1 LAKALRH
8 ELRSHWD
15 LPTEEVFRFNGD
27 EWFFLLLSNVS
38 EQMRTKIIFM
48 LWRVWHHRN
57 NIVHGDG
64 KARVSASVPYL
75 CSYITSYAAATGAGW
90 EVKGKAPAE
99 PERLAN
105 TDGAHTV
112 SGWLVPTEGE
122 LKANVDAAW
131 DSTTR
136 RGGIGVVVRDHQ
148 GKPVL
153 TDWRFIPGCA
163 GAEDAEALA
172 CLEGLKHL
180 IALNGR
186 SSVLESDCLR
196 AVQVLT
202 CNDMD
207 KSNSWCIYSESRELL
222 KVFSSIRIAKV
233 DRMCNSVAHS
243 LAQLGKSGT
252 SGYLLG
258 SAPTCVLEGIKK
270 DCNLALPD

>member
-8 ELRSHWD
+8 ELRNHWD
-15 LPTEEVFRFNGD
+15 LPTEEAFRFNGD
-27 EWFFLLLSNVS
+27 DWFFLLLCNVS

-75 CSYITSYAAATGAGW
+75 CSYLSSYVAATGSGW
-90 EVKGKAPAE
+90 EPKGKQPVE
-99 PERLAN
+99 TERRSN
-105 TDGAHTV
+105 TDGSQAD
-112 SGWLVPTEGE
+112 SRWIAPTEGE

-131 DSTTR
+131 DSMTR

-148 GKPVL
+148 GNPVL
-153 TDWRFIPGCA
+153 TDWRFMPGCA
-163 GAEDAEALA
+163 GAEDLEALA

-180 IALNGR
+180 IALKGR

-202 CNDMD
+202 CNNMD
-207 KSNSWCIYSESRELL
+207 KSNSWCIYSEIRELL
-222 KVFSSIRIAKV
+222 KVFFTIRIGKV
-233 DRMCNSVAHS
+233 DRESNSVAHS
-243 LAQLGKSGT
+243 LAQLGKSGS
-252 SGYLLG
+252 SGCLLG
-258 SAPTCVLEGIKK
+258 SAPTCVLESIKK
-270 DCNLALPD
+270 DCNLTLPV